1 MVCWVM
7 LVTFALVGVLALWS
21 FHSHVVL
28 NMKNTLETI
37 SKLFS
42 VITIRILTI
51 FFYFSCWLQYD
62 SNLLLAQL
70 VPITVMVVASIM
82 MVEAAGSVD
91 ESNMTRLDGK
101 VAQFRFA
108 IFMPYWFIL
117 GSDEAQRMSAKVMHG
132 SLFPRL
138 MICFISF
145 IIGSMATYQQEI
157 FEYFVFT
164 VLNGI
169 LGFVIFFFHCTS
181 NETVSF
187 WFFLN

>member
-1 MVCWVM
+1 M
-7 LVTFALVGVLALWS
+7 LATFALVGVLVLWS

-28 NMKNTLETI
+28 NTKNTLETI
-37 SKLFS
+37 SKL
-42 VITIRILTI
+42 I
-51 FFYFSCWLQYD
+51 FFKKIIQLIFYFSCWLQYD

-70 VPITVMVVASIM
+70 VPITVLVVAVIM

-91 ESNMTRLDGK
+91 ESNMTRLE
-101 VAQFRFA
+101 
-108 IFMPYWFIL
+108 

-145 IIGSMATYQQEI
+145 IIGSMATYQQI
-157 FEYFVFT
+157 TFEYFVFT

-187 WFFLN
+187 WIFKTCFNMQNCNFS

>member
-1 MVCWVM
+1 
-7 LVTFALVGVLALWS
+7 
-21 FHSHVVL
+21 
-28 NMKNTLETI
+28 
-37 SKLFS
+37 
-42 VITIRILTI
+42 
-51 FFYFSCWLQYD
+51 
-62 SNLLLAQL
+62 
-70 VPITVMVVASIM
+70 

-91 ESNMTRLDGK
+91 ESNMTRLE
-101 VAQFRFA
+101 
-108 IFMPYWFIL
+108 

-145 IIGSMATYQQEI
+145 IIGSMATYQQI
-157 FEYFVFT
+157 TFEYFVFT

-187 WFFLN
+187 WIFKTCFNMQNCNFSQVRAKLSACFGKICGKKKSETDTEALKLDNTEISEIKEEDQENYDK

>member
-1 MVCWVM
+1 M
-7 LVTFALVGVLALWS
+7 
-21 FHSHVVL
+21 
-28 NMKNTLETI
+28 
-37 SKLFS
+37 
-42 VITIRILTI
+42 
-51 FFYFSCWLQYD
+51 QYD

-70 VPITVMVVASIM
+70 VPITVLVVAVIM

-91 ESNMTRLDGK
+91 ESNMTRLE
-101 VAQFRFA
+101 
-108 IFMPYWFIL
+108 

-145 IIGSMATYQQEI
+145 IIGSMATYQQI
-157 FEYFVFT
+157 TFEYFVFT

-187 WFFLN
+187 WIFKTRFNMQNCNFS